1 MAISSLT
8 NKGQVTIP
16 QSIRKALG
24 LNSGDKIE
32 FTLNKKGEV
41 VIRPATNKV
50 DELFGMLYNKERQP
64 VSTEEMDDAVKQKM
78 RKEFE

>member
-16 QSIRKALG
+16 TSIRKALR

-32 FTLNKKGEV
+32 FTLNKKGEI